1 VGYTHML
8 QYTMPAANIA
18 VILQTVRDI
27 QQGVYDD

>member
-1 VGYTHML
+1 VGYTQML